1 MCPSGYPARKAA
13 GNQLSRTSSQSKLS
27 GAAGHASSLD
37 RIRYWIGPVAY
48 RWPDHVHQV
57 LSNRAQLSSRTEVL
71 APETHARNIVAS
83 DPIEARAKSDPIA
96 AVAALRL
103 LRRTREL
110 TARHK
115 LNAEEI
121 EESVANQSI
130 APEAFDL
137 ASLAIQDASRLADE
151 LWTGNARAGR
161 NFHDL
166 TELLAGAAIEVPAN
180 EQNLKLILADELAF
194 ETEVLK
200 IISSWGKQKEERAL
214 AE

>member
-1 MCPSGYPARKAA
+1 MVSVRGSGRKAA
-13 GNQLSRTSSQSKLS
+13 GNRLSRTSSQSKLS

-130 APEAFDL
+130 APEAFDWRHWR
-137 ASLAIQDASRLADE
+137 SRMRPGLP
-151 LWTGNARAGR
+151 TNCGPVMRGP
-161 NFHDL
+161 
-166 TELLAGAAIEVPAN
+166 V
-180 EQNLKLILADELAF
+180 
-194 ETEVLK
+194 ETFMT
-200 IISSWGKQKEERAL
+200 
-214 AE
+214 